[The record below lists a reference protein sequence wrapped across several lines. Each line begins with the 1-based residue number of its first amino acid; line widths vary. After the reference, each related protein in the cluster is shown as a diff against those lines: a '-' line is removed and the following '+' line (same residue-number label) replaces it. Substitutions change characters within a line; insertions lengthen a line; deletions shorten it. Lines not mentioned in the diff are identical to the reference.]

1 MVYINNVSNFKDS
14 IDIVSEV
21 MDDSTQGTFQSI
33 SNDLSNALDNLSLN
47 LTSEQK
53 QDLYNSIKA
62 FKETKTY
69 YYLREDLKN
78 SLLDLESQL
87 NA

>member
-1 MVYINNVSNFKDS
+1 MVYINNLSNFKDS
-14 IDIVSEV
+14 MDIVSEV
-21 MDDSTQGTFQSI
+21 MDDSAQGTFHTI
-33 SNDLSNALDNLSLN
+33 SNELSNALDTISLN

-53 QDLYNSIKA
+53 QELYNAIKE

-87 NA
+87 I

>member
-21 MDDSTQGTFQSI
+21 MEDTSQGTFHLI
-33 SNDLSNALDNLSLN
+33 SNELSNGLDNLSLN
-47 LTSEQK
+47 ITSEQK
-53 QDLYNSIKA
+53 QELSNALKA

-87 NA
+87 S